1 MLKSY
6 PNDFCFIRH
15 ESKRSLRPSAKTR
28 KKGTE
33 MKKVRKRKLN
43 QTNRNGHEYNQRLQR
58 QKISE
63 NWKYVLGTGMRNL
76 LHLTFQTNETSK
88 PRKPKVMQTITDT
101 LTKKAILRLLLR
113 NSTLMTRSKKRNL
126 YSIANGRML
135 LTVKR
140 NGLQRKLQNQDTFI
154 TWKQSKQLTTKSIRL

>member
-1 MLKSY
+1 MY
-6 PNDFCFIRH
+6 
-15 ESKRSLRPSAKTR
+15 
-28 KKGTE
+28 
-33 MKKVRKRKLN
+33 
-43 QTNRNGHEYNQRLQR
+43 
-58 QKISE
+58 
-63 NWKYVLGTGMRNL
+63 WGTGMRNL

-154 TWKQSKQLTTKSIRL
+154 TWKQSKQLTTKSIRLQLLKVRKQLELMQKENFIQSLHGAAVLIVF

>member
-1 MLKSY
+1 MY
-6 PNDFCFIRH
+6 
-15 ESKRSLRPSAKTR
+15 
-28 KKGTE
+28 
-33 MKKVRKRKLN
+33 
-43 QTNRNGHEYNQRLQR
+43 
-58 QKISE
+58 
-63 NWKYVLGTGMRNL
+63 WGTGMRNL